1 MRPATPRSTSSRRFS
16 PTGKNSRLYTRLVY
30 EMQIAQDVTAVQQ
43 GEALGGSFLIV
54 ATAKPGHTI
63 AEIQKVIDEELDKSA
78 ATLPNRASCSAC

>member
-1 MRPATPRSTSSRRFS
+1 MYAPGDAALDVVSSILQ
-16 PTGKNSRLYTRLVY
+16 GKNSRLYTRLVY

-63 AEIQKVIDEELDKSA
+63 AEIEGHRRGAELSA
-78 ATLPNRASCSAC
+78 APSRTA